1 MGMIDIFKKKK
12 PTPRK
17 KLTAKEQA
25 DKDGKPYVEVLST
38 NIDPE
43 RPTEGYFELD
53 WNDKFITQLV
63 RAGYKGDKQEDIID
77 SWFTDLCRQMLIIE
91 NEKDNFIVDVDK
103 IPQRDGEGK

>member
-1 MGMIDIFKKKK
+1 MGMFDIFKKKK

-53 WNDKFITQLV
+53 WNDEFVNML
-63 RAGYKGDKQEDIID
+63 KQI
-77 SWFTDLCRQMLIIE
+77 
-91 NEKDNFIVDVDK
+91 
-103 IPQRDGEGK
+103 